1 MPIGVVK
8 FAEFELDRGRY
19 ELRRGDSV
27 LKLENIPMELLV
39 LLVESNGQLLSR
51 DEIVERIWGKDV
63 FLDTEHGINTAIR
76 KIRQILGDDPENPR
90 FVQTVTGKGYRF
102 IATTSTI
109 PENGNGN
116 ARTPAS
122 ASWDIRQSATQPS
135 ELGGGTGAIEG
146 DAHAISPK
154 ARAGRGFRFAGLAFM
169 AGIGIVVVAIG
180 LNIRGVRDRLF
191 SPRSGTRIHSL
202 AVLPLE
208 NLSADPAQEYF
219 ADGMTDEL
227 ITMLAKNTE
236 LRVVS
241 RTSVMQYKK
250 VHRPLAEV
258 ARELGVDG
266 ILEGS
271 VARSGSRVHIN
282 TQLIY
287 APQDRHLWAESY
299 DRDLSDLASLQ
310 SELARTI
317 ARQVGLTTK
326 LPART
331 EPRINAEAHDA
342 YLLGRYYW
350 FGEQDLKSREYF
362 LKAIQLQPD
371 YASAHAA
378 LSDSYVGAVVLGAP
392 KDELQEAM
400 IEGEQEARQAIA
412 LDDFNADAHHSMA
425 AFDFFL
431 AWNPNGAERESARS
445 VELNPR
451 YSESRHL
458 RAYILSALQ
467 RNEEAIQE
475 DRKGMEIDP
484 RLHPWA
490 LGYALLRARQYDAAI
505 AELRARAEVQPDDDT
520 LHQFL
525 SDLYWYKGMFAESV
539 HELAKAYVP
548 KSAAE
553 LEAAFRKGAA
563 RGAVEWQ
570 LAHWRRLHPNEDIPP
585 LHFAVRYARLG
596 RKDEALRC
604 LERAYDEHVPW
615 LIFIQNDPDFDSLHS
630 DPRYEAIVKKL
641 GLPPTSEGIARIGMD
656 YETR

>member
-1 MPIGVVK
+1 MGVPIGTIK
-8 FAEFELDRGRY
+8 FAEFELDRDRY
-19 ELRRGDSV
+19 ELRRRNSV
-27 LKLENIPMELLV
+27 VKLEKIPMELLV
-39 LLVESNGQLLSR
+39 LLAESDGRLVTR
-51 DEIVERIWGKDV
+51 DEIIAKIWGTDV

-76 KIRQILGDDPENPR
+76 KIRQTLGDDPENPR

-102 IATTSTI
+102 IASTSTI
-109 PENGNGN
+109 AERGNGN
-116 ARTPAS
+116 SVTAATSADARPAAIEPSEPRNGARTVEDLAPA
-122 ASWDIRQSATQPS
+122 AAP
-135 ELGGGTGAIEG
+135 
-146 DAHAISPK
+146 PP
-154 ARAGRGFRFAGLAFM
+154 RAGRSFQFAGLAVI
-169 AGIGIVVVAIG
+169 ASVAIAAASFG
-180 LNIRGVRDRLF
+180 LNVWGVRDRIF
-191 SPRSGTRIHSL
+191 PASPLRIHAL

-227 ITMLAKNTE
+227 ITMLAKNAN

-250 VHRPLAEV
+250 VHRPLPEV

-271 VARSGSRVHIN
+271 VERSGSRVHIN

-299 DRDLSDLASLQ
+299 DRDLNDLASLQ

-317 ARQVGLTTK
+317 ARQVGLTATP
-326 LPART
+326 PARP
-331 EPRINAEAHDA
+331 EPRINPEAHDA

-350 FGEQDLKSREYF
+350 FGRQDLKSREYF

-378 LSDSYVGAVVLGAP
+378 LSDSDVGAVVVGAP
-392 KDELQEAM
+392 KAELQEAM
-400 IEGEQEARQAIA
+400 TKGEQEARQSIA
-412 LDDFNADAHHSMA
+412 LDDSDADAHHSMA

-431 AWNPNGAERESARS
+431 AWNPEAAERESARS

-451 YSESRHL
+451 YSESHHL

-490 LGYALLRARQYDAAI
+490 LGFALLRARRYDAAI
-505 AELRARAEVQPDDDT
+505 AELRARAEVQPDDADI
-520 LHQFL
+520 HGFL
-525 SDLYWYKGMFAESV
+525 SHLYLDKGMEAESV
-539 HELAKAYVP
+539 HELAKCYVP
-548 KSAAE
+548 KSASE
-553 LEAAFRKGAA
+553 LEAAYRQGGA
-563 RGAVEWQ
+563 RGVVEWQ
-570 LAHWRRLHPNEDIPP
+570 IADWKKVHPGEYVSPLDLALKH
-585 LHFAVRYARLG
+585 G
-596 RKDEALRC
+596 QLRT
-604 LERAYDEHVPW
+604 RTKRSA
-615 LIFIQNDPDFDSLHS
+615 
-630 DPRYEAIVKKL
+630 
-641 GLPPTSEGIARIGMD
+641 TSNRPMPSMSPG
-656 YETR
+656 